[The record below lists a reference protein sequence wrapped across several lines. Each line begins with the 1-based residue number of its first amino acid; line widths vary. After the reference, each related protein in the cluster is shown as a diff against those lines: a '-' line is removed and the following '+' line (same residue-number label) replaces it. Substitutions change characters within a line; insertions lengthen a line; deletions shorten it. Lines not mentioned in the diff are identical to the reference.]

1 MPLRIITLLA
11 SLLLAVGL
19 LAADEP
25 DYLQVGRDEVKF
37 PVARWA
43 SVQTMTFDDPEALK
57 DCPVLDGAWEV
68 KDGQLQA
75 TAGDANRAI
84 LLGHAQGDAVR
95 VEFDAMCLAD
105 TDGRIGDISVMIDTT
120 PEKGYFRRGYALT
133 TGSYYNTCTSFYRQG
148 KKLARTE
155 YSPLKTGQTYH
166 VAVEVCRG
174 HLRYWLDEKIILEAW
189 DAAPLPLDEKL
200 WVGIRTWA
208 TDMRI
213 DNLVISRAGEAA
225 KP

>member
-1 MPLRIITLLA
+1 MRSQLIALLA
-11 SLLLAVGL
+11 CLLLTAAL
-19 LAADEP
+19 LAAEEP
-25 DYLQVGRDEVKF
+25 DYLLVGRNEVKF

-43 SVQTMTFDDPEALK
+43 PVLTVTFDDAGALK

-68 KDGQLQA
+68 KDGRLRA

-95 VEFDAMCLAD
+95 VEFDATCLAD
-105 TDGRIGDISVMIDTT
+105 ADGRIGDISVMIDTT
-120 PEKGYFRRGYALT
+120 PEKGYFRKGYALT

-155 YSPLKTGQTYH
+155 YSPLETGKTYH
-166 VAVEVCRG
+166 VSVEVCRG
-174 HLRYWLDEKIILEAW
+174 HLRYWLDDRIILEAW

-208 TDMRI
+208 TLLTV
-213 DNLVISRAGEAA
+213 DNLMISRAEEAT